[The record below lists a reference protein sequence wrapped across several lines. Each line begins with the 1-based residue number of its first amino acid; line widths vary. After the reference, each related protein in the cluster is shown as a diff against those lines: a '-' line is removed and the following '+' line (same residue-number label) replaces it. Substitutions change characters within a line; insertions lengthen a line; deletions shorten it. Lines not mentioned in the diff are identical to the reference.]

1 MKKCILAT
9 GGAGYIG
16 SHVAVE
22 LLAAGHRV
30 VILDNFENAEPDVI
44 DRIEA
49 ISGKGVSLIAG
60 DVRDQTTVERVLRAY
75 QVDAV
80 IHLAGKKAVG
90 ESVVDPLLYYNDNL
104 NGALA
109 LLGAM
114 RATGVNRLAFSS
126 SATVYGAAEKLPISE
141 SAATGPSSPY
151 GRTKL
156 MIEDV
161 IDDCTV
167 AWPDFAAIS
176 LRYFNPVGAHYSGLI
191 GENPRGTP
199 NNLFPYVA
207 QAAAGELPF
216 IRVFGNDYPTIDGT
230 GLRDYIHVTDLAAG
244 HVAAVEALFNPLSEM
259 ARHQRLN
266 LGSGKGH
273 TVLQVIAAFARICG
287 NRIPHRIVSRREGDI
302 AASVAD
308 PSLAQHLLG
317 WQAKLGIERMCRDQ
331 WYFKTQSMVGYAAL
345 DGLNRANMAGLSN
358 GPQLTTASANVR
370 RH

>member
-49 ISGKGVSLIAG
+49 ISGKSIRLVAG
-60 DVRDQTTVERVLRAY
+60 DVRDQATVERVLRDY

-90 ESVVDPLLYYNDNL
+90 ESVADPLLYFNDNL
-104 NGALA
+104 KGALA

-114 RATGVNRLAFSS
+114 RATGVSRLAFSS
-126 SATVYGAAEKLPISE
+126 SATVYGALQKLPLNE
-141 SAATGPSSPY
+141 TAFTGPSNPY

-156 MIEDV
+156 MIEQI

-167 AWPDFAAIS
+167 AWPEFAAIS

-230 GLRDYIHVTDLAAG
+230 GLRDYIHVCDLAAG
-244 HVAAVEALFNPLSEM
+244 HVAAIEALFAPVPEM

-266 LGSGKGH
+266 LGTGKGH
-273 TVLQVIAAFARICG
+273 TVLQVIAAFARMCG
-287 NRIPHRIVSRREGDI
+287 NRIPHRIVGRREGDI

-308 PSLAQHLLG
+308 PSLAQRLLG
-317 WQAKLGIERMCRDQ
+317 WQATLGIDRMCRDQ
-331 WYFKTQSMVGYAAL
+331 WFFKTQSMANFVGFDSL
-345 DGLNRANMAGLSN
+345 KSDNVVGFPN
-358 GPQLTTASANVR
+358 GTVKLAMPVDIR